1 MRLAVFAMLGCT
13 ALAQPAFEVAA
24 IKPADPSVRSAFQ
37 VLPGGRLSATGV
49 TLETLIRE
57 IYQVQTDEISGGP
70 GWIRGDRFTITA
82 KAEGEPSRER
92 MMAMLLTLLE
102 DRFKLN
108 IRRVTKQGTVFVLT
122 EAKGGRKLREPE
134 HADAPSRIL
143 IYHTGPP
150 EEMVDTTIFKGQN
163 ASIALLAKNLKGELG
178 RPVIDR
184 TGFAGNFDFRIQF
197 ASDDAHLD
205 DAPALVSAVEK
216 QLGLK
221 LESAKGPVETLIV
234 DHAEKPSAN

>member
-1 MRLAVFAMLGCT
+1 
-13 ALAQPAFEVAA
+13 
-24 IKPADPSVRSAFQ
+24 
-37 VLPGGRLSATGV
+37 
-49 TLETLIRE
+49 
-57 IYQVQTDEISGGP
+57 
-70 GWIRGDRFTITA
+70 
-82 KAEGEPSRER
+82 
-92 MMAMLLTLLE
+92 
-102 DRFKLN
+102 
-108 IRRVTKQGTVFVLT
+108 
-122 EAKGGRKLREPE
+122 
-134 HADAPSRIL
+134 L

-150 EEMVDTTIFKGQN
+150 EETVDTIIFKGQN

-184 TGFAGNFDFRIQF
+184 TGLAGNFDFRIQF